1 MDEREEYPSVDNPPQ
16 YYGDGTMLRAWLGVP
31 IRSGERVLG
40 VISLQSKRRAAYSEA
55 DEQLLQTIA
64 DQVAAALERALRM
77 G

>member
-1 MDEREEYPSVDNPPQ
+1 
-16 YYGDGTMLRAWLGVP
+16 MLRAWLGVP

-64 DQVAAALERALRM
+64 DQVAAALERAIRDR
-77 G
+77 